1 MVAVVIFSVVILSL
15 VGLSF
20 QVAKHSTRSTDQAL
34 SMAVL
39 LGKVDQAATAS
50 FDSLKVGT
58 FCDTTVS
65 GLYRVIGC
73 SSVDSLSLR
82 LKTDSIKVWTTLA
95 GTDTVRMVLQRGK
108 ERRPVP
114 LR

>member
-1 MVAVVIFSVVILSL
+1 MAL
-15 VGLSF
+15 VGLSL
-20 QVAKHSTRSTDQAL
+20 QVARHSTRSTDQAL

-39 LGKVDQAATAS
+39 LAKVDQGSTAN
-50 FDSLKVGT
+50 FDSLKIGKI
-58 FCDTTVS
+58 CDTTVS
-65 GLYRVIGC
+65 GLYKVIGC
-73 SSVDSLSLR
+73 SKIDTVSVR

-95 GTDTVRMVLQRGK
+95 GTDTLRQVLERGK

>member
-1 MVAVVIFSVVILSL
+1 MVAVVIFSVVIMSL

-20 QVAKHSTRSTDQAL
+20 QVAKYSTRSTDQAL

-39 LGKVDQAATAS
+39 LAKVDQASTAV
-50 FDSLKVGT
+50 FDSLKIGT
-58 FCDTTVS
+58 RCDTTVS
-65 GLYRVIGC
+65 GLYKVMGC
-73 SSVDSLSLR
+73 SKIDTLSVRS
-82 LKTDSIKVWTTLA
+82 KTDSIEVWTQLP
-95 GTDTVRMVLQRGK
+95 GTDTLRLVLQRGK

>member
-1 MVAVVIFSVVILSL
+1 MVAIVIFSVVILSL

-39 LGKVDQAATAS
+39 LAKLDQASTAVY
-50 FDSLKVGT
+50 DSLAVGT
-58 FCDTTVS
+58 KCDTTLS
-65 GLYRVIGC
+65 GLYKVIGC
-73 SSVDSLSLR
+73 SKIDSVTAR
-82 LKTDSIKVWTTLA
+82 VKTDSIKVWTTLA
-95 GTDTVRMVLQRGK
+95 RTDTVRLVLQRAK
-108 ERRPVP
+108 AYRPVP

>member
-1 MVAVVIFSVVILSL
+1 MVAVVIFSIVIMSL

-34 SMAVL
+34 GMAVL
-39 LGKVDQAATAS
+39 LAKVDQASTAS
-50 FDSLKVGT
+50 YDSLALGT
-58 FCDTTVS
+58 KCDTTLS
-65 GLYRVIGC
+65 GLYKVIGC
-73 SSVDSLSLR
+73 SKVDTISVR
-82 LKTDSIKVWTTLA
+82 LKTDSIKVWTSLP
-95 GTDTVRMVLQRGK
+95 GTDTVRLVLQRGK

>member
-1 MVAVVIFSVVILSL
+1 MVAVAIFSVVIMSL

-34 SMAVL
+34 TMAAL
-39 LGKVDQAATAS
+39 LAKVDQASTAS
-50 FDSLKVGT
+50 YDSLKIGT
-58 FCDTTVS
+58 KCDTTLS
-65 GLYRVIGC
+65 GLYKVIGC
-73 SSVDSLSLR
+73 GKIDSVSAR
-82 LKTDSIKVWTTLA
+82 LKTDSIRVWTKLP
-95 GTDTVRMVLQRGK
+95 GTDTVRLVLQRGK